1 MATLKKVSKNV
12 PVGRNTGRKTK
23 KGNSTPKRK
32 TKRPEARFFDV
43 KIRIPAA
50 DYVRGKPYWEEPKYI
65 PKFFM
70 DAYTEKVN
78 RAESN
83 SKSARLRLLMGNIEL
98 LEPVLIEMAKCGKLN
113 FLREIINK

>member
-1 MATLKKVSKNV
+1 MATVKTRPKNL

-23 KGNSTPKRK
+23 KGNSTQKRK
-32 TKRPEARFFDV
+32 TKRPEALFYDV
-43 KIRIPAA
+43 KVRIPAA
-50 DYVRGKPYWEEPKYI
+50 DYVRGKPYFDEPRYL

-70 DAYTEKVN
+70 DAYSEKVN

-83 SKSARLRLLMGNIEL
+83 SKAARLRILMGNIEL

-113 FLREIINK
+113 FLREIING